1 MKIGDRVTT
10 PAGAGT
16 VLGWYS
22 KGART
27 RVTVAI
33 DDGGDEPEV
42 TFEVDQIATLEQPG
56 VM

>member
-1 MKIGDRVTT
+1 MTIGDRVMT

-16 VLGWYS
+16 VVGWYS

-33 DDGGDEPEV
+33 DDGGDEPEQ
-42 TFEVDQIATLEQPG
+42 TFEVDQVEPL
-56 VM
+56 